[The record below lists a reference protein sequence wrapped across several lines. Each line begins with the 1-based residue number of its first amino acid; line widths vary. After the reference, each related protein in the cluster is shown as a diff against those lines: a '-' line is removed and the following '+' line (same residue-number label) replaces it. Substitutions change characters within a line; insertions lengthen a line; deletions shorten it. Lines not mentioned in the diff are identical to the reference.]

1 MEKAGITGLMDQ
13 VSIKDI
19 ARAANV
25 SHPTV
30 SRALRNSPLVNRETA
45 ERIQS
50 IAAVMGYRPNKIA
63 RSLVTKRTYAIG
75 VVVTSI
81 ADPFIGEVVSGIE
94 EIANEHGY
102 SVVLSN
108 SNANPDL
115 EVKVVHSFQERRV
128 DAVIVTAS
136 RVGALY
142 LDLLSRL
149 KIPIVLINNQHQ
161 DDADFIYSVKIDNLT
176 ASRAA
181 MQHLIDL
188 GHRRIGYIGDA
199 AGFQSDTE
207 RHEGYREALA
217 AVNLPYLNELVSHGD
232 GKPECGR
239 DAMERL
245 LDLDQQPTAVFCY
258 NDMSALGAMRAIRA
272 RGLIVP
278 DDISIIGF
286 DDLFLA
292 SYTNPLLT
300 TIRQPMRQM
309 GRLAIETALK
319 IISGDRSTSN
329 IKVQGELIVRESTS
343 QIKRCP

>member
-1 MEKAGITGLMDQ
+1 MDQ

-19 ARAANV
+19 ARAASV

-63 RSLVTKRTYAIG
+63 RSLVTKRTYTIG

-94 EIANEHGY
+94 AVANEHGY

-108 SNANPDL
+108 SNADPDL

-149 KIPIVLINNQHQ
+149 KIPIVLINNQHE
-161 DDADFIYSVKIDNLT
+161 DDADFIYSVRIDNLT
-176 ASRAA
+176 ASQAA
-181 MQHLIDL
+181 MRHLIYL
-188 GHRRIGYIGDA
+188 GHRRIGYIGDV

-207 RHEGYREALA
+207 RHVGYRAALA
-217 AVNLPYLNELVSHGD
+217 AVNLPYLKELVSHGD
-232 GKPECGR
+232 GKPEGGR

-245 LDLDQQPTAVFCY
+245 LDLDRQPTAVFCY
-258 NDMSALGAMRAIRA
+258 NDMSALGAMRAIHA

-292 SYTNPLLT
+292 SYANPLLT

-309 GRLAIETALK
+309 GRLAMETVLK
-319 IISGDRSTSN
+319 IISGDRSTTN
-329 IKVQGELIVRESTS
+329 IKVQGELIIRDSTA
-343 QIKRCP
+343 QIKRCHC